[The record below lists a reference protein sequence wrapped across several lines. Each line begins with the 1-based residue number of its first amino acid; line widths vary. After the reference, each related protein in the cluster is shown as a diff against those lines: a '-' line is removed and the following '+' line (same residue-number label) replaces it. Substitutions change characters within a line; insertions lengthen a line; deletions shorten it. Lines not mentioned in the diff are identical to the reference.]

1 MLTDTCI
8 IQYIGLLLYARD
20 GGEIGCS
27 YYVQVDII
35 YDNMQVWYFG
45 ASFNLIKVNMFEIC
59 NFKNKSVKQL

>member
-1 MLTDTCI
+1 MLTE
-8 IQYIGLLLYARD
+8 ARD

-45 ASFNLIKVNMFEIC
+45 ASFNLIIANMFEIC